1 MDNFKF
7 CANEEMAIYILE
19 FIKNGYDKSF
29 DDSGK
34 LKYIEALDMGIEA
47 LKKRVAQKPIV
58 DISDED
64 EFGDRLVFWFCPK
77 CNAKLDCLGLED
89 RHNKYL
95 RREPIVCYKC
105 QQLID
110 WSDEK

>member
-1 MDNFKF
+1 MSVDNFKF

-34 LKYIEALDMGIEA
+34 LKYIDALDMGIEA

-58 DISDED
+58 EISEED
-64 EFGDRLVFWFCPK
+64 EFGDKLIYWFCPE
-77 CNAKLDCLGLED
+77 CNAMLGCVGFED
-89 RHNKYL
+89 RYMCSQRKACQN
-95 RREPIVCYKC
+95 C